1 MLSLLKKTASVCLT
15 LLGQRKFL
23 FFLGVFCSMG
33 MGYGQTL
40 TIVDVSVAEDV
51 AGGNLVFE
59 VTLDNPVALGT
70 DVTYSFV
77 DVTATGGTDYDNTGG
92 ILNFV
97 GTASEIQTITVPI
110 TNDAIVEVDETFQVI
125 LGTPSN
131 GVGVV
136 GSPATGTIT
145 NDDTAILTITDVS
158 VAEDVAG
165 GNLVFEVTLDNPV
178 ALGTDVTYS
187 FVDVTAT
194 GGTDYDNTGGTLNF
208 VGTASEIQIIT
219 VPITNDATVEG
230 DETFQV
236 ILGTP
241 SNGVGVVGSPATG
254 TITNDDTAILTITDV
269 SVAEDVVGGNLVFE
283 VTLDN
288 EVALGTDV
296 TYSFVDVT
304 ATGGTDYDNTGGTL
318 NFVGTASEIQIIT
331 VPITNDA
338 TVEGDETFQVI
349 LGTPSNG
356 VGVVG
361 SPATGTITN
370 DDVNPPSG
378 YGVTIDQSLITDAN
392 ETSVSFTFSGAEV
405 NADYNYTF
413 TSDGGGTPV
422 IGSGTI
428 ANADQQIVGID
439 VSGLADGVIT
449 LSVTLTNDGGIGSPV
464 TDTAD
469 KDTAAPAGYSVTIN
483 QVAID
488 ANNEDAITFTINSA
502 QLFSMYSY
510 TFTSSGGGTPVTGNG
525 GPILSTNPTIPIL
538 GGIDLSSL
546 PDGTIQLSVVLSD
559 LFGPGNPATDS
570 VIKYT
575 AVPSGYGVN
584 INQILIDETNETAV
598 SFGFTGAEVGADYE
612 YTFSSD
618 GGGTVGPISGTI
630 STATDNVT
638 GIDLSGL
645 GNGTITLSVTLSNTN
660 GIGNAATD
668 TVTKNTCFSGTM
680 APTLDNSVPTAFCNS
695 FSQDLDDYVANTPP
709 TGSVLRWSTNSNTSV
724 TGDYLGSSTVSATGT
739 YYGFFYDAV
748 NDCASNVL
756 QITITD
762 CSNVCPTAPSAP
774 PLDASEP
781 TVFCD
786 VINVDLDDYLTS
798 TAAPAGTVL
807 TWSVDPDPL
816 ETDAHLISSNV
827 VDPGSYYGFFY
838 DESNDCA
845 SPVLQITLVRNYTP
859 EITETMGDAVC
870 VTGDAILT
878 ATATLEEGEGNT
890 ITYNWYDAPEEG
902 NLIGTGNTL
911 EIFSVTETTFYY
923 VSASANGCVSERVEV
938 VATVN
943 ETPLAGVPLEGI
955 SVCNVTSD
963 EGPTT
968 LDLDETLIGQD
979 AGTWTVVTDPSNGTL
994 EIGAENIVDFTG
1006 LPSGDYVFEYTTN
1019 VAVSPCEDATVQV
1032 TVSVLDCVSNAAID
1046 LAITKELKDEI
1057 AYLLGDPITFV
1068 ITLENVEGKTV
1079 TDIVVSDL
1087 LDDAFEY
1094 VDDVASLGTYDPDT
1108 GEWTISNLAAT
1119 DATATLEI
1127 TVISTTAG
1135 TLQNTATL
1143 LSSFPNDGVASNN
1156 TATVSVQVNR
1166 SQCEDPGTIC
1176 NIFSPDGDGINDLL
1190 TLVGHISY
1198 PNNTFEVFD
1207 RYGNSVFQ
1215 MDGYNST
1222 WDGTGKNGDLPKG
1235 TYFYLLDLGDG
1246 SEVVKGWIQI
1256 VRKD

>member
-1 MLSLLKKTASVCLT
+1 TESDGSTETSEDGTTDSFSIVLDNEPLTDVILDIVSGDIGEGTVDLAQLTFTPGNFNIAQTVTVTGVDDVLVDGPQTYNITVSVNAGSDPLFTGVASQLVSVENADNDIPMATITASDDTATEVGETSGSFQVTLSAINNTGADIIVAYSVGVESTAATPDDDYVALT
-15 LLGQRKFL
+15 GNVAVQN
-23 FFLGVFCSMG
+23 
-33 MGYGQTL
+33 GQTSATILVSPNDDGL
-40 TIVDVSVAEDV
+40 TELDETVT
-51 AGGNLVFE
+51 
-59 VTLDNPVALGT
+59 VTLDAGSG
-70 DVTYSFV
+70 Y
-77 DVTATGGTDYDNTGG
+77 
-92 ILNFV
+92 
-97 GTASEIQTITVPI
+97 TV
-110 TNDAIVEVDETFQVI
+110 
-125 LGTPSN
+125 GTPS
-131 GVGVV
+131 
-136 GSPATGTIT
+136 
-145 NDDTAILTITDVS
+145 
-158 VAEDVAG
+158 
-165 GNLVFEVTLDNPV
+165 
-178 ALGTDVTYS
+178 
-187 FVDVTAT
+187 TAT
-194 GGTDYDNTGGTLNF
+194 VTIISEDN
-208 VGTASEIQIIT
+208 VQ
-219 VPITNDATVEG
+219 
-230 DETFQV
+230 
-236 ILGTP
+236 
-241 SNGVGVVGSPATG
+241 
-254 TITNDDTAILTITDV
+254 
-269 SVAEDVVGGNLVFE
+269 
-283 VTLDN
+283 
-288 EVALGTDV
+288 
-296 TYSFVDVT
+296 
-304 ATGGTDYDNTGGTL
+304 
-318 NFVGTASEIQIIT
+318 
-331 VPITNDA
+331 
-338 TVEGDETFQVI
+338 
-349 LGTPSNG
+349 
-356 VGVVG
+356 
-361 SPATGTITN
+361 
-370 DDVNPPSG
+370 PSG
-378 YGVTIDQSLITDAN
+378 YTVNIDSDPINLAN
-392 ETSVSFTFSGAEV
+392 QNTVSFSFTGAPTFLTSF
-405 NADYNYTF
+405 DYRF
-413 TSDGGGTPV
+413 TSDG
-422 IGSGTI
+422 
-428 ANADQQIVGID
+428 
-439 VSGLADGVIT
+439 DGNVA
-449 LSVTLTNDGGIGSPV
+449 SV
-464 TDTAD
+464 
-469 KDTAAPAGYSVTIN
+469 
-483 QVAID
+483 
-488 ANNEDAITFTINSA
+488 
-502 QLFSMYSY
+502 
-510 TFTSSGGGTPVTGNG
+510 SGGGAVL
-525 GPILSTNPTIPIL
+525 LSNRTLDNIN
-538 GGIDLSSL
+538 LSSL
-546 PDGTIQLSVVLSD
+546 PDGIITLTMTVTNILGTEGPETTDTALKLTTI
-559 LFGPGNPATDS
+559 
-570 VIKYT
+570 
-575 AVPSGYGVN
+575 PSGYTAE
-584 INQILIDETNETAV
+584 IDQDPIDQTNENTISFTFTNAV
-598 SFGFTGAEVGADYE
+598 VDATYN
-612 YTFSSD
+612 YTINSD
-618 GGGTVGPISGTI
+618 GGGVPVSGTGTI
-630 STATDNVT
+630 NSANQQLT
-638 GIDLSGL
+638 GINVSGL
-645 GNGTITLSVTLSNTN
+645 GNGTITLSATLSNTN

-798 TAAPAGTVL
+798 PAAPAGTVL

-838 DESNDCA
+838 DEANGCA

-859 EITETMGDAVC
+859 VIEETVGDAVC
-870 VTGDAILT
+870 GTSASTATLS
-878 ATATLEEGEGNT
+878 ATATVEDGST
-890 ITYNWYDAPEEG
+890 ITYNWFSAPTG
-902 NLIGTGNTL
+902 GTSLGTGNSFVTPPL
-911 EIFSVTETTFYY
+911 TETTSFY

-943 ETPLAGVPLEGI
+943 ETPLPGVPLEGI

-1019 VAVSPCEDATVQV
+1019 VAVPPCEDATVQV

-1094 VDDVASLGTYDPDT
+1094 VDDVASLGTYDPTT

-1190 TLVGHISY
+1190 TLVGHTSY

-1256 VRKD
+1256 VRKN

>member
-15 LLGQRKFL
+15 LRGQRKFL
-23 FFLGVFCSMG
+23 FFLGVLFSMG
-33 MGYGQTL
+33 RGYGQTVSITAPDPNASEAGL
-40 TIVDVSVAEDV
+40 DPGQFRISVAG
-51 AGGNLVFE
+51 AGLFG
-59 VTLDNPVALGT
+59 
-70 DVTYSFV
+70 S
-77 DVTATGGTDYDNTGG
+77 
-92 ILNFV
+92 
-97 GTASEIQTITVPI
+97 
-110 TNDAIVEVDETFQVI
+110 VEVFLE
-125 LGTPSN
+125 
-131 GVGVV
+131 
-136 GSPATGTIT
+136 
-145 NDDTAILTITDVS
+145 
-158 VAEDVAG
+158 
-165 GNLVFEVTLDNPV
+165 
-178 ALGTDVTYS
+178 
-187 FVDVTAT
+187 
-194 GGTDYDNTGGTLNF
+194 
-208 VGTASEIQIIT
+208 
-219 VPITNDATVEG
+219 
-230 DETFQV
+230 
-236 ILGTP
+236 
-241 SNGVGVVGSPATG
+241 
-254 TITNDDTAILTITDV
+254 
-269 SVAEDVVGGNLVFE
+269 
-283 VTLDN
+283 
-288 EVALGTDV
+288 
-296 TYSFVDVT
+296 
-304 ATGGTDYDNTGGTL
+304 
-318 NFVGTASEIQIIT
+318 
-331 VPITNDA
+331 
-338 TVEGDETFQVI
+338 
-349 LGTPSNG
+349 
-356 VGVVG
+356 
-361 SPATGTITN
+361 
-370 DDVNPPSG
+370 
-378 YGVTIDQSLITDAN
+378 
-392 ETSVSFTFSGAEV
+392 
-405 NADYNYTF
+405 AD
-413 TSDGGGTPV
+413 P
-422 IGSGTI
+422 
-428 ANADQQIVGID
+428 
-439 VSGLADGVIT
+439 
-449 LSVTLTNDGGIGSPV
+449 
-464 TDTAD
+464 
-469 KDTAAPAGYSVTIN
+469 
-483 QVAID
+483 
-488 ANNEDAITFTINSA
+488 
-502 QLFSMYSY
+502 
-510 TFTSSGGGTPVTGNG
+510 
-525 GPILSTNPTIPIL
+525 
-538 GGIDLSSL
+538 
-546 PDGTIQLSVVLSD
+546 
-559 LFGPGNPATDS
+559 
-570 VIKYT
+570 
-575 AVPSGYGVN
+575 
-584 INQILIDETNETAV
+584 
-598 SFGFTGAEVGADYE
+598 
-612 YTFSSD
+612 
-618 GGGTVGPISGTI
+618 I
-630 STATDNVT
+630 STAT
-638 GIDLSGL
+638 SGVDYESL
-645 GNGTITLSVTLSNTN
+645 PLSVVV
-660 GIGNAATD
+660 NAN
-668 TVTKNTCFSGTM
+668 VF
-680 APTLDNSVPTAFCNS
+680 
-695 FSQDLDDYVANTPP
+695 
-709 TGSVLRWSTNSNTSV
+709 
-724 TGDYLGSSTVSATGT
+724 GDGFVNVSL
-739 YYGFFYDAV
+739 
-748 NDCASNVL
+748 NVL
-756 QITITD
+756 QDALFEPNETVIWSIASGSYTIGADSSATVTITSD
-762 CSNVCPTAPSAP
+762 DGPGSCPTAPSTP

-798 TAAPAGTVL
+798 TTAPPGTVL
-807 TWSVDPDPL
+807 TWSVDPNPL

-838 DESNDCA
+838 DEANGCA

-1094 VDDVASLGTYDPDT
+1094 VDNVASLGTYDPDT
-1108 GEWTISNLAAT
+1108 GEWTISNLAAA

-1156 TATVSVQVNR
+1156 SATVSVQVNR

-1190 TLVGHISY
+1190 TLVNHTSY

-1256 VRKD
+1256 VRKN